1 MNYRSGIRYTCD
13 HCRPLKKLLLA
24 AQPTRGIDIGNI
36 EGIRRMID
44 DAKKEGVAV
53 LLISADL
60 DEILSLSDRIIVLY
74 EGRITGELVNDDQ
87 IDEGELGFLMMGGG
101 NKHDEK

>member
-1 MNYRSGIRYTCD
+1 
-13 HCRPLKKLLLA
+13 
-24 AQPTRGIDIGNI
+24 
-36 EGIRRMID
+36 MID